1 MKRSILFLL
10 ILICSFQIFAQ
21 QTGQLSGNL
30 QLNSYFFMKDSTI
43 GASGTPLYENF
54 LSSAESWF
62 NINYS
67 LMGFTAGLRADFF
80 HNSNLFNPLSSYSD
94 QGIGN
99 WFISKDVKNLK
110 ITVGN
115 FYDQFGSGIVFRSYE
130 DRGLGIDYSVMGLK
144 LDYKINDNWKVKGFT
159 GRQKNLF
166 LTYKPIMKGLN
177 LEGDVPIGKNLRLI
191 PGIAYLN
198 RTIDQENM
206 NSIVSNINTYQLEQ
220 RFCPMYNVYVISA
233 YNTLNFKNVSWYAEY
248 AYKTHEAM
256 YTPLSIME
264 DKGGNVIYT
273 SLSYSRKGFGITGQY
288 KRTENFVLRTSP
300 NESLLNGV
308 LDYLPSLTKQNT
320 MRLLSRYNAPSQYL
334 GELAYQG
341 DVVFTPVK
349 GYTISLNYS
358 NVNDLSNKNLYQE
371 IYADLEISKF
381 KKIKPHVGL
390 QTVTYNQEV
399 YQNEPGVPIV
409 KTLTPFI
416 ETTYKINKKKSLRA
430 ELQYLSSEQDYG
442 SWAFALLEF
451 NIAPKFSFSVSDM
464 YNLKP
469 NPEKNPEKK
478 HYYNFFFGFT
488 QNASRF
494 SISYVKQVEGY
505 NCTGGV
511 CRYEPAFSGV
521 KLGINSTF

>member
-264 DKGGNVIYT
+264 DKDGSVIYT

-430 ELQYLSSEQDYG
+430 ELQYLSSKQDYG

-478 HYYNFFFGFT
+478 HYYNLFFGFT